1 MQDIFAEV
9 KYADTEL
16 HNRIKQEAERKF
28 GAKTSYVKNL
38 WVHKEYKK
46 RGGKSSYEG
55 KKPSGKKIKKQINAS
70 VFELDIIDIF
80 LTSKFNAHN

>member
-1 MQDIFAEV
+1 MYMNDMFAAV
-9 KYADTEL
+9 KYADTDL
-16 HNRIKQEAERKF
+16 HNRIKQEAEKKF

-55 KKPSGKKIKKQINAS
+55 KKPSGKKIQKQINANQG
-70 VFELDIIDIF
+70 LDVISSF
-80 LTSKFNAHN
+80 LSCS

>member
-1 MQDIFAEV
+1 MNDMFAAV
-9 KYADTEL
+9 KYADTDL
-16 HNRIKQEAERKF
+16 HNRIKQEAEKKF

-55 KKPSGKKIKKQINAS
+55 KKPSGRKYKSKLMLIK
-70 VFELDIIDIF
+70 D
-80 LTSKFNAHN
+80 

>member
-1 MQDIFAEV
+1 MYMNDMFAAV

-16 HNRIKQEAERKF
+16 HHRIVKEADKKF

-55 KKPSGKKIKKQINAS
+55 KKPSGKKIQKQINANQG
-70 VFELDIIDIF
+70 LDVISSF
-80 LTSKFNAHN
+80 LSCS